1 MIAPRDSGLATFGL
15 SHHMLHQERQ
25 RSNSMLSYKGVN
37 QNQGQQ
43 IEK

>member
-25 RSNSMLSYKGVN
+25 RSNSMLSYKGGKSKSGSAN
-37 QNQGQQ
+37 
-43 IEK
+43 

>member
-25 RSNSMLSYKGVN
+25 RSNSMLSYKGGKSKSGPAN
-37 QNQGQQ
+37 
-43 IEK
+43 